1 MFLQHLGYVSL
12 GDVTVAAY
20 GDPPA
25 ALYDWI
31 RCLKSDYAYPCHWGK
46 NIWDDKGSG
55 ANEDVRVC
63 IIVL

>member
-1 MFLQHLGYVSL
+1 MLGYVSL

-25 ALYDWI
+25 ALYDRI
-31 RCLKSDYAYPCHWGK
+31 RCVKSDYAYPCHWGARDY
-46 NIWDDKGSG
+46 WDDSGSG
-55 ANEDVRVC
+55 AHEDVRVC